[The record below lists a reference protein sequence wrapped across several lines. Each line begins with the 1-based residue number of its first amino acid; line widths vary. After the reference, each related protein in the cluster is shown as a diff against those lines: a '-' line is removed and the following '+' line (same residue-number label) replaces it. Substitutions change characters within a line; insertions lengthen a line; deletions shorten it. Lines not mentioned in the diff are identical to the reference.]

1 MKKAFKISMM
11 CLVALMTVGF
21 LTSCDKDESN
31 TNTNTNVDDANY
43 VDLGLPSGNKWKTTN
58 ETNPES
64 AYNLF
69 TFDEAVEKFGDQ
81 LPTRGQLDELLEKCD
96 WTWDTIKKGCNVVG
110 PNGNSIF
117 LPAAG
122 SINHSGNF
130 GGVGQYGSYWSSST
144 SPDNVYGKNIYFG
157 YDVDPD
163 LNGVYRDCCNS
174 VRLVKTK

>member
-1 MKKAFKISMM
+1 M
-11 CLVALMTVGF
+11 
-21 LTSCDKDESN
+21 TSCDKDESN

-69 TFDEAVEKFGDQ
+69 TFDEA
-81 LPTRGQLDELLEKCD
+81 LEKCD

-122 SINHSGNF
+122 GIDHSGNF

-163 LNGVYRDCCNS
+163 INGVYRDCCNS